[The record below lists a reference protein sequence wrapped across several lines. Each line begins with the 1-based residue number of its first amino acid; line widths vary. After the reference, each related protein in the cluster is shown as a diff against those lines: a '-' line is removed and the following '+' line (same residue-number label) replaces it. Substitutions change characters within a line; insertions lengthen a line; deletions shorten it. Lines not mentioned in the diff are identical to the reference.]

1 MKATPYNVNQ
11 IDKYDIN
18 DIDRLGNKN
27 QTQTDQ
33 VRVQ

>member
-1 MKATPYNVNQ
+1 MKTAPYNFNQ

-18 DIDRLGNKN
+18 DIDRLSNKN

-33 VRVQ
+33 VQVQ

>member
-1 MKATPYNVNQ
+1 MKATPYDFNQ

-33 VRVQ
+33 VQVQ

>member
-1 MKATPYNVNQ
+1 MKTTPYNFSQ

-27 QTQTDQ
+27 KTQTNQ
-33 VRVQ
+33 IRV